1 MIAFERGSGILLSVL
16 IMEFSMSIFEIIMLI
31 CFGAAWPVSILKSW
45 TAKSNNGKSFFFLFI
60 VLIGYI
66 AGILHKIFYLSDA
79 VIILYIVNFTMIS
92 IDIMIYFRN
101 EKIESALKN

>member
-1 MIAFERGSGILLSVL
+1 
-16 IMEFSMSIFEIIMLI
+16 MLI

-45 TAKSNNGKSFFFLFI
+45 TARSNNGKSLFFLII

-79 VIILYIVNFTMIS
+79 VIILYFINFTMIT
-92 IDIMIYFRN
+92 IDIIIYFRN
-101 EKIESALKN
+101 ERIESSLNN